1 MIVGDG
7 EELGGGGPKVHGDH
21 DFVNEFGGFGAD
33 AKGTEDFAGMGMG
46 QHFYKTV
53 GFSHGHRFAMI
64 IKRVA
69 GY

>member
-1 MIVGDG
+1 MGDG
-7 EELGGGGPKVHGDH
+7 EELGGGGAKVHGNH

-33 AKGTEDFAGMGMG
+33 AKGSKDLTGMGMG
-46 QHFYKTV
+46 QHFHKTF
-53 GFSHGHRFAMI
+53 GFSHRHRFAMI